1 MDLRS
6 LSLLGSVAAPNIDV
20 SLAGVPP
27 HCDLPRIATDLAVL
41 DECPLG
47 VRLDVDVSLF
57 AAVRARDV
65 KL

>member
-6 LSLLGSVAAPNIDV
+6 LSLLRSVAAPNIDV

-27 HCDLPRIATDLAVL
+27 HGDLPGIAADLAVL
-41 DECPLG
+41 NQCPLG
-47 VRLDVDVSLF
+47 VRLDVDVRLF